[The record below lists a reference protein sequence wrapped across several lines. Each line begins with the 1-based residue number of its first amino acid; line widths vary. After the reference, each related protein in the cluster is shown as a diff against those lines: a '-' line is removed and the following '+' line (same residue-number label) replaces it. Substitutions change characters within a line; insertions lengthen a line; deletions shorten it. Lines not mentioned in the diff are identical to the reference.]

1 MQENSKRIDH
11 DYQIGDKVLLE
22 KPGIIRKMMRPFEI
36 IKVHTNG
43 TVRIHRNH
51 VTEQVNIRRLMPYF
65 ECSN

>member
-1 MQENSKRIDH
+1 VQENSKRIDH

-43 TVRIHRNH
+43 TIRICCNH
-51 VTEQVNIRRLMPYF
+51 VTKQVNIRHLTPYF